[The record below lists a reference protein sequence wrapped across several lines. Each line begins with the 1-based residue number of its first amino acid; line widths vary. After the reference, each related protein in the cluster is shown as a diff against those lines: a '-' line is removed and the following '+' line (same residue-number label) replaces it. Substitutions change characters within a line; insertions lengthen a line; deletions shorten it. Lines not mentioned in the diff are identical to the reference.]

1 MTNAAKKVVRS
12 EGFFHGHL
20 LRAYERGRRVIER
33 AQAQA
38 PMPEQEREPQIFIL
52 LGAAGTGKTDTIS
65 GWVSEFPQQQTAQG
79 KITKPVIHVT
89 CPVEPDQRS
98 MAQSIIRGLKGRVL
112 SKSTKADVVEQAL
125 EQLRVLEVSAII
137 FDEVQHIAENLSE
150 AKMKIAVKFLQY
162 ILDESKAS
170 LILVGLPT
178 AQRFINLDPAFQRR
192 CLATELLYPYAWS
205 SDRHRQDF
213 ADGVALIAEA
223 YREHGWKTVLDD
235 PDSLKPLYAACM
247 GRFGVLIDF
256 LSHAETDNGRKVI
269 DMKCLAKAYTHGI
282 NHQPFAGNPFSPS
295 NQISEQELN
304 AEYVRVL
311 QQAHLPIP
319 KL

>member
-20 LRAYERGRRVIER
+20 LRAYERGRGVIAR
-33 AQAQA
+33 SQAT
-38 PMPEQEREPQIFIL
+38 EQEREPQIFTL

-79 KITKPVIHVT
+79 KITRPVIHVT
-89 CPVEPDQRS
+89 CPVEPNQQS
-98 MAQSIIRGLKGRVL
+98 LAQSIIRGLKGRVL
-112 SKSTKADVVEQAL
+112 RKSTKADVVEQAL
-125 EQLRVLEVSAII
+125 EQLRVLEVRTII
-137 FDEVQHIAENLSE
+137 FDEVQHIAENLSA
-150 AKMKIAVKFLQY
+150 AKMKIAVNFLQY

-178 AQRFINLDPAFQRR
+178 AQRFINVEPAFQRR
-192 CLATELLYPYAWS
+192 CLATELLYPYAWVS
-205 SDRHRQDF
+205 PSHRQDF
-213 ADGVALIAEA
+213 ANGVALIAEA

-235 PDSLKPLYAACM
+235 PESLRPLYAACM

-256 LSHAETDNGRKVI
+256 LSHAETDNPGKVI
-269 DMKCLAKAYTHGI
+269 DMKCLAKAYAHGI
-282 NHQPFAGNPFSPS
+282 NHQPFTGNPFSPS
-295 NQISEQELN
+295 THISEQELN
-304 AEYVRVL
+304 AEYMKVL

>member
-1 MTNAAKKVVRS
+1 MANLASKVVRS

-20 LRAYERGRRVIER
+20 LRAYERGRGVIEHAH
-33 AQAQA
+33 AQAQV
-38 PMPEQEREPQIFIL
+38 PEQKREPQIFPL
-52 LGAAGTGKTDTIS
+52 MGAEGTGKTETIS
-65 GWVSEFPQQQTAQG
+65 AWVSEFPQQQKAQG

-98 MAQSIIRGLKGRVL
+98 VAQNIIRGLQGRVL
-112 SKSTKADVVEQAL
+112 SRSTKTDVVEQAL
-125 EQLRVLEVSAII
+125 EQLRILEVRAII
-137 FDEVQHIAENLSE
+137 VDEVQHIAENLST
-150 AKMKIAVKFLQY
+150 AKMKIAVHFLQY
-162 ILDESKAS
+162 IVDQSKAS
-170 LILVGLPT
+170 MILVGLPT
-178 AQRFINLDPAFQRR
+178 AQRLINVEPAFQRR
-192 CLATELLYPYAWS
+192 CLATELLYPYAWGS
-205 SDRHRQDF
+205 PSHRQDF

-235 PDSLKPLYAACM
+235 PDSLKCLYAACM

-256 LSHAETDNGRKVI
+256 LSHTETDNPRKVI
-269 DMKCLAKAYTHGI
+269 DMKCLAKAYAHGI
-282 NHQPFAGNPFSPS
+282 NHQPFAGNPFSPG
-295 NQISEQELN
+295 IDVSEHELN

>member
-1 MTNAAKKVVRS
+1 MTNLATKVVRS

-20 LRAYERGRRVIER
+20 LRAYERGRGVIEQSLR
-33 AQAQA
+33 G
-38 PMPEQEREPQIFIL
+38 ERLIFAMF
-52 LGAAGTGKTDTIS
+52 GSAGLGKTETVT

-79 KITKPVIHVT
+79 KITRPVIHVT
-89 CPVEPDQRS
+89 CPVEPNQRS
-98 MAQSIIRGLKGRVL
+98 MALSIIRGLQGRAL
-112 SKSTKADVVEQAL
+112 SRSSTSDVVEQLVA
-125 EQLRVLEVSAII
+125 QLKVAEVKTII
-137 FDEVQHIAENLSE
+137 FDEVQHLAENLSA
-150 AKMKIAVKFLQY
+150 AKMKIAVNFLQF
-162 ILDESKAS
+162 ILDQCDIS

-178 AQRFINLDPAFQRR
+178 AQRFINVDPAFQRR
-192 CLATELLYPYAWS
+192 CLATELIYPYAWS

-213 ADGVALIAEA
+213 AEGVALIAEA

-235 PDSLKPLYAACM
+235 PDSLKSLYAACM

-256 LSHAETDNGRKVI
+256 LSHTETDNPRKVI
-269 DMKCLAKAYTHGI
+269 DMKCLAKAYAHGI
-282 NHQPFAGNPFSPS
+282 NHQPFAGNPFSPG
-295 NQISEQELN
+295 IDVSEYELN

>member
-1 MTNAAKKVVRS
+1 
-12 EGFFHGHL
+12 
-20 LRAYERGRRVIER
+20 
-33 AQAQA
+33 
-38 PMPEQEREPQIFIL
+38 
-52 LGAAGTGKTDTIS
+52 
-65 GWVSEFPQQQTAQG
+65 
-79 KITKPVIHVT
+79 
-89 CPVEPDQRS
+89 
-98 MAQSIIRGLKGRVL
+98 MALSIIRGLQGRVL
-112 SKSTKADVVEQAL
+112 SRSSTSDVVEQAVG
-125 EQLRVLEVSAII
+125 QLKVVEVSTII
-137 FDEVQHIAENLSE
+137 FDEVQHLAENLSE
-150 AKMKIAVKFLQY
+150 AKMKIAVNFLQF
-162 ILDESKAS
+162 ILEESEVS

-178 AQRFINLDPAFQRR
+178 AQRFINFDASFQRR
-192 CLATELLYPYAWS
+192 CLATELVYPYAWS

-269 DMKCLAKAYTHGI
+269 DMKCLAKAYAHGI

-295 NQISEQELN
+295 TQISEQELN

>member
-1 MTNAAKKVVRS
+1 MTNLATKVVRS

-20 LRAYERGRRVIER
+20 LRAYERGRGVIEQSLR
-33 AQAQA
+33 G
-38 PMPEQEREPQIFIL
+38 ERLIFAMF
-52 LGAAGTGKTDTIS
+52 GSAGLGKTETVT

-79 KITKPVIHVT
+79 KITRPVIHVT
-89 CPVEPDQRS
+89 CPVEPNQRS
-98 MAQSIIRGLKGRVL
+98 MALSIIRGLQGRAL
-112 SKSTKADVVEQAL
+112 SRSSTSDVVEQLVA
-125 EQLRVLEVSAII
+125 QLKVAEVKTII
-137 FDEVQHIAENLSE
+137 FDEVQHLAENLSA
-150 AKMKIAVKFLQY
+150 AKMKIAVNFLQF
-162 ILDESKAS
+162 ILDQCDIS

-178 AQRFINLDPAFQRR
+178 AQRFINVDPAFQRR
-192 CLATELLYPYAWS
+192 CLATELIYPYAWS

-213 ADGVALIAEA
+213 AEGVALIAEA

-235 PDSLKPLYAACM
+235 PDSLKSLYAACM

-256 LSHAETDNGRKVI
+256 LSHTETDNPRKVI
-269 DMKCLAKAYTHGI
+269 DMKCLAKAYAHGI
-282 NHQPFAGNPFSPS
+282 NHQPFAGNPFSPG
-295 NQISEQELN
+295 IDVSEHELN

>member
-1 MTNAAKKVVRS
+1 MTNLATKVVRS

-20 LRAYERGRRVIER
+20 LRAYERGRGVIEQSLR
-33 AQAQA
+33 G
-38 PMPEQEREPQIFIL
+38 ERLIFAMF
-52 LGAAGTGKTDTIS
+52 GSAGLGKTETVT

-79 KITKPVIHVT
+79 KITRPVIHVT
-89 CPVEPDQRS
+89 CPVEPNQRS
-98 MAQSIIRGLKGRVL
+98 MALSIIRGLQGRAL
-112 SKSTKADVVEQAL
+112 SRSSTSDVVEQLVA
-125 EQLRVLEVSAII
+125 QLKVAEVKTII
-137 FDEVQHIAENLSE
+137 FDEVQHLAENLSA
-150 AKMKIAVKFLQY
+150 AKMKIAVNFLQF
-162 ILDESKAS
+162 ILDQCDIS

-178 AQRFINLDPAFQRR
+178 AQRFINVDPAFQRR
-192 CLATELLYPYAWS
+192 CLATELIYPYAWS

-213 ADGVALIAEA
+213 AEGVALIAEA

-235 PDSLKPLYAACM
+235 PDSLKCLYAACM

-256 LSHAETDNGRKVI
+256 LSHTETDNPRKVI
-269 DMKCLAKAYTHGI
+269 DMKCLAKAYAHGI
-282 NHQPFAGNPFSPS
+282 NHQPFAGNPFSPG
-295 NQISEQELN
+295 IDVSEYELN